1 VTKSL
6 LQIVQAVALR
16 CNYGGTPTTAFANTD
31 PGVQLMVQCAL
42 EAGDEAVE
50 RVNWEKLKTQVPLT
64 FTGDG
69 VTAVW
74 PLPTGFQSLGP
85 STTFISSA
93 YPTLHMPGPVNEE
106 DLLVMKLLPVTAQ
119 PSVWRMVG
127 GDIEFFPVLQ
137 LSEVAS
143 YVPTTGSWITSSTG
157 TPYSPV
163 AWQADTDLPVVPSSL
178 IIKGATWRWKW
189 LKGLDYAEAKDDF
202 EATLDRLSGQ
212 ESTGRVIPMST
223 RMTFDSDT
231 WFPGSITDLTD
242 QAY

>member
-1 VTKSL
+1 MGLNL
-6 LQIVQAVALR
+6 LQITQGVALR
-16 CNYGGTPTTAFANTD
+16 VNYGSVPTAAFANTD
-31 PGVQLMVQCAL
+31 PAIQLMVACAQD
-42 EAGDEAVE
+42 AGDEVVE

-64 FTGDG
+64 FTGNG
-69 VTAVW
+69 VTAIF

-127 GDIEFFPVLQ
+127 GNIEFFPVLQ
-137 LSEVAS
+137 LNEVAS
-143 YVPTTGSWITSSTG
+143 YVPTIGSWITSSLG
-157 TPYSPV
+157 VPYSPPIW
-163 AWQADTDLPVVPSSL
+163 AADTDLTVIPSTL
-178 IIKGATWRWKW
+178 VRKGAIYRWKAS
-189 LKGLDYAEAKDDF
+189 KGLDYAEFKDDF
-202 EATLDRLSGQ
+202 ESHLDRLASQ

-231 WFPGSITDLTD
+231 WFPGTITDLTD
-242 QAY
+242 QSY

>member
-1 VTKSL
+1 MSL
-6 LQIVQAVALR
+6 LTIIQGVALR
-16 CNYGGTPTTAFANTD
+16 CNYGSVPSTAFANTD
-31 PGVQLMVQCAL
+31 PAIQLMVACAQD
-42 EAGDEAVE
+42 AGDEAVE

-69 VTAVW
+69 VTAAW
-74 PLPTGFQSLGP
+74 PLPFGFQNLGP

-127 GDIEFFPVLQ
+127 GKIEFFPVLQ
-137 LSEVAS
+137 PSEVAS
-143 YVPTTGSWITSSTG
+143 YVPTTGSWITG
-157 TPYSPV
+157 AAGNPYSPV
-163 AWQADTDLPVVPSSL
+163 AWQADTDLSVIPER
-178 IIKGATWRWKW
+178 IIRLGAIWRWKMA
-189 LKGLDYAEAKDDF
+189 KGLDYAEFMSDF
-202 EATLDRLSGQ
+202 EAALDRISGE

-231 WFPGSITDLTD
+231 WFPGTVTDLTD